1 MKEIIRIIWTCCSGT
16 FSREFFK
23 NIYIFKNIVTAS
35 CNFLILFLQNIFF
48 QIGYNIFVINVAH
61 VLLLFLRG
69 KFFLSAFFFIAFFNH
84 CCCSYSSITR
94 NKHGDLTTLTH

>member
-69 KFFLSAFFFIAFFNH
+69 KFF
-84 CCCSYSSITR
+84 
-94 NKHGDLTTLTH
+94 